1 MSKYVLIHSYTGCPC
16 CENDPS
22 GTEVDYYNTY
32 EEARKASY
40 DKDDIIAQ
48 VVERTPDYI
57 TITEDMSI
65 ADRMNVQPAL
75 GRIQKCDIGK
85 RVYFKNGYA
94 QAENNEQFKK
104 RMERCK

>member
-1 MSKYVLIHSYTGCPC
+1 MSKYVLISSFYLDGGGR
-16 CENDPS
+16 D
-22 GTEVDYYNTY
+22 TEIDYYDTY

-48 VVERTPDYI
+48 VVERTPYYI

-65 ADRMNVQPAL
+65 ADRMKVQPAL

-104 RMERCK
+104 RMGVV